1 MKNLLGRLMSRPFD
15 ELKGIAAT
23 WATLT
28 RDPNPPQNDLAVAVY
43 HTMVDRSAARAVWEA
58 LDPEV
63 RSFVTWLLGQRN
75 MLALV
80 DDLPG
85 HLKQPAEEITPIL
98 GRTRRAGLVDVD
110 EVLVR
115 GSRVVSSGDNLYA
128 WAGKSQTEAVRRR
141 VVSIAAESAKVLR
154 EILDESKAPVPF
166 EESFSALLNRLEQE
180 DVQRVASTW
189 KLPETS
195 RYYKSELIGVMSEF
209 VATGQGRNLLLAAV
223 PQHSQSLFAFLE
235 SNEGRS
241 SASEVKSHFEWAERD
256 LRLAVVPLVQRALV
270 WDVLSDGRRYLFIP
284 CDLLRGSQKSVSKI
298 TSLGQPKVET
308 TAPYGHESRLPYEMS
323 WDLLTLL
330 ASAAQQELSLTL
342 QDGRITKR
350 HAKKINDAFLHPAD
364 MKGGTDYIDVL
375 VHLSRTLGLLAESQ
389 GERSALIVTPKAEDW
404 VNLSFDAQRR
414 RLYGLWQEDRKW
426 AEPATYGTIYWWNS
440 DLTGAR
446 KRLAQHLVELSP
458 MQWVS
463 VDAFLRRIHTVEPFL
478 IWTQDELVGR
488 FGLRALQ
495 GFRSQWF
502 DIEGRIIA
510 DMLRTMLFW
519 LGAVEVGRDK
529 QKRFISFRVTEEG
542 MSLMSSTS
550 PGRSEAQNPK
560 SKIQNMPSNAVK
572 GPKSL
577 LVQPNFEVLVLA
589 PESQVVWN
597 LIRAADLVRHDRVS
611 AYVLNKESVLR
622 GIESGLTPEAIKQ
635 FLEVSSGKGL
645 PQNVA
650 HSIDDWSRLAKR
662 VAISQATLLEVESE
676 ALLDEMMA
684 SRKTRKYI
692 TRRLS
697 PTVAIANLSG
707 LSEGGR
713 EDSAQKLL
721 RELRAIGY
729 FPRTSQPDSDTAAP
743 DAGEQS
749 AQAPVT
755 SITDRKAPRG
765 RARRVE
771 ESGPSEG
778 KGAKS
783 KMRTGTS

>member
-15 ELKGIAAT
+15 ELKAIAAT

-43 HTMVDRSAARAVWEA
+43 HTMVDRSAARAVWEG
-58 LDPEV
+58 LDPDV

-85 HLKQPAEEITPIL
+85 HLKQPYEEITPVL
-98 GRTRRAGLVDVD
+98 ERTRRVGLVDVD

-141 VVSIAAESAKVLR
+141 VVSVAAESAKVLR
-154 EILDESKAPVPF
+154 EILEESKAPPPF
-166 EESFSALLNRLEQE
+166 DESFSALLNRLEQE
-180 DVQRVASTW
+180 DVQRIASTW

-235 SNEGRS
+235 SSEGK
-241 SASEVKSHFEWAERD
+241 AGAFDVKSHFEWAERD
-256 LRLAVVPLVQRALV
+256 LRLAALPLVQRALV
-270 WDVLSDGRRYLFIP
+270 WDVLSEERRYLFIP

-308 TAPYGHESRLPYEMS
+308 TAPYSHESRLPYETS

-350 HAKKINDAFLHPAD
+350 HAKKLNDAFLHPTD

-375 VHLSRTLGLLAESQ
+375 VHLARTLGLLAESQ
-389 GERSALIVTPKAEDW
+389 GERSALTVTPKAEDW
-404 VNLSFDAQRR
+404 VNLSFDSQRR

-446 KRLAQHLVELSP
+446 KRLAQHLVELAP

-478 IWTQDELVGR
+478 IWSQDELVGR

-502 DIEGRIIA
+502 EIEGRIIA

-542 MSLMSSTS
+542 MSLMSNGS
-550 PGRSEAQNPK
+550 PGRSEASNPK
-560 SKIQNMPSNAVK
+560 SKTQS
-572 GPKSL
+572 PKSL

-589 PESQVVWN
+589 PESHVVWD
-597 LIRAADLVRHDRVS
+597 LIRTADLVRHDRVS

-622 GIESGLTPEAIKQ
+622 GIESGLTPDAIKQ

-697 PTVAIANLSG
+697 PTVAIANLSA

-713 EDSAQKLL
+713 EDSVQKLL
-721 RELRAIGY
+721 RELKAIGY
-729 FPRTSQPDSDTAAP
+729 FPRASQLDSDTSTSDAA
-743 DAGEQS
+743 EQPT
-749 AQAPVT
+749 QAPVT
-755 SITDRKAPRG
+755 SITDRKAPRS

-771 ESGPSEG
+771 DPGSSEG